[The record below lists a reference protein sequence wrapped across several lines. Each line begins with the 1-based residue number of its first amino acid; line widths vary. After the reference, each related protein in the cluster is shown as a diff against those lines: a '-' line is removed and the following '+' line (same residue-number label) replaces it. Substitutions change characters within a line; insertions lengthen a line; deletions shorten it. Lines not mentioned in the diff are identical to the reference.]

1 MQDPWGLELA
11 VGDKPGFFQSLPP
24 SLERKREA
32 MTISIYLFFYRHLAG
47 PVFLRIAIFLL
58 APSLSLQG
66 IYSSDGYFVLLPR
79 ARPGFLTRNTASH

>member
-32 MTISIYLFFYRHLAG
+32 MTISIFIYLFFYIYL
-47 PVFLRIAIFLL
+47 FIFL
-58 APSLSLQG
+58 
-66 IYSSDGYFVLLPR
+66 
-79 ARPGFLTRNTASH
+79 